1 MKLIQKLGRYR
12 IQNTMNGKDLKME
25 RRMFLKGVG
34 VVAAGILAGCGS
46 KPAPAKKPVKEK
58 TTPPAEKPAAAPAE
72 KPAAAPAAPAEKPAA
87 APAAP
92 AAPAK

>member
-92 AAPAK
+92 AK